1 MKLFLDS
8 AILGEIEFAYKTGL
22 CDGITMNPSLVKKAV
37 DSMKEK
43 GEKAGL
49 KDYIKKALRI
59 AEGTPVSLEV
69 TELDT
74 KGMVEQGKKIFKEFN
89 PVANNIYIKI
99 PVNPSF
105 PNEDGK
111 EFDGVMAIKQ
121 LRKANIPVNCTLI
134 FTPEQALAAAKAGAN
149 FVSPFAGRIDDLLR
163 SATGIEFG
171 KLDYFPAQ
179 GIVHGEKLLDDNG
192 IVSGVDLVA
201 QTVKVFRQYN
211 LECEVLA
218 ASIRN
223 ARQAR
228 ECALVG
234 ADIATMGFDTFREM
248 LSHKLT
254 RDGMKKFTDDAPEEY
269 RKIV

>member
-134 FTPEQALAAAKAGAN
+134 FTPEQALAAA
-149 FVSPFAGRIDDLLR
+149 
-163 SATGIEFG
+163 
-171 KLDYFPAQ
+171 
-179 GIVHGEKLLDDNG
+179 
-192 IVSGVDLVA
+192 
-201 QTVKVFRQYN
+201 
-211 LECEVLA
+211 
-218 ASIRN
+218 
-223 ARQAR
+223 ARQAH
-228 ECALVG
+228 V
-234 ADIATMGFDTFREM
+234 ADDVFQD
-248 LSHKLT
+248 H
-254 RDGMKKFTDDAPEEY
+254 DGVIDDDADRQ
-269 RKIV
+269 RKPQKRERIQGKSHEIENQE